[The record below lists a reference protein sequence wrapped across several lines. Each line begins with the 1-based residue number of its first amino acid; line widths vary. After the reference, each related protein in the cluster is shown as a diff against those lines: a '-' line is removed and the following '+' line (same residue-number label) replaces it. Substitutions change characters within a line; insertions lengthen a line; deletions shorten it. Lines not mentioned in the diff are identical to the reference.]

1 MQQRTRFE
9 TFIGLLLIAATTLL
23 AYGRILFP
31 GGTALYPW
39 ASDTLGHVLKA
50 EYLRRQLAQGVWYPD
65 LLPQWY
71 LGLQMLRYHP
81 PLPYYILVFLRALTG
96 DGALAANWLI
106 ALSAFAGGSFFL
118 LYRRWL
124 GFPAALLGGVLFTV
138 LPDNVRVALAE
149 GNLPRVLATAILPL
163 AFFFLLRLLEE
174 DTPPA
179 GCFLALS
186 AAFSVIV
193 LSHAMM
199 AAIYA
204 VCGTLLGAAFWAAR
218 RTSGERVA
226 LGVLAIGLGLALQ
239 GWWLLPSL
247 TGGITE
253 IDASA
258 MTEAIAIIPL
268 QQYFSPLTRLRDPEQ
283 IYVGAVLLLG
293 GLAALLWPGAR
304 RRAAA
309 PALVGLFGVLIT
321 TPGFN
326 QFFNAL
332 PLHSLLWPLRFLGV
346 ASFLLLLAVLERWRG
361 WWQRAPW
368 PSAIL
373 ALALLA
379 DGFVSARLIHLRPLH
394 PDVLAI
400 SRQMPALPGWREA
413 TLDLSRL
420 GSQAALAFTLP
431 GGREQ
436 VYGWA
441 YQGART
447 AANVAALN
455 EALRSN
461 FTAYLQDRLD
471 LYGVD
476 DVVLLRSLPNAPSVQ
491 AALLQSG
498 FQPLYR
504 GESLVWLHRDGGP
517 RALLI
522 RPEALGIGRGARN
535 ITYRFP
541 RVLLGASPQL
551 DAYTPQALRAYRLVV
566 LSGFTWKDRSL
577 AETVARSLAQEGIR
591 VVVDLTG
598 TPSDALSRLPRFL
611 DVWGETL
618 VMPPDQPVLASGPF
632 GEYRLQPFHEGA
644 NLWHT
649 HTPQGVQ
656 QVALRFDYLGQ
667 EGILLG
673 YNEYPGRNASAPG
686 GRVWFLGLNLPYH
699 VVRQEDPAGLA
710 LLSRLL
716 EIPPGEGG
724 RYPRVPLEDYRAT
737 SQGYRFTY
745 RLDSPG
751 WLLFPAAFLDGL
763 RATLDGRPLPLR
775 SLETMVV
782 FDAPAGT
789 HTVEIRSGPTGIHRL
804 GRGLSAVSALV
815 WLGGGFFLTPWRRKR
830 I

>member
-1 MQQRTRFE
+1 MQRRIWFE
-9 TFIGLLLIAATTLL
+9 TFIGLLLIAAATLL

-50 EYLRRQLAQGVWYPD
+50 EYLRQQLAQGVWYPD

-71 LGLQMLRYHP
+71 MGLQMLRYHP
-81 PLPYYILVFLRALTG
+81 PLPYYVLVLLRMVTG
-96 DGALAANWLI
+96 DGVLAANWLI

-118 LYRRWL
+118 LYRRWV
-124 GFPAALLGGVLFTV
+124 GAPAAVLGGVLFTV

-163 AFFFLLRLLEE
+163 AFYFLLRLLEE

-179 GCFLALS
+179 GYFLAL
-186 AAFSVIV
+186 AVAFSAIV

-218 RTSGERVA
+218 RTTAQRAV
-226 LGVLAIGLGLALQ
+226 LGVFAIGLGLALQ

-258 MTEAIAIIPL
+258 MTEAIAVIPL
-268 QQYFSPLTRLRDPEQ
+268 RQYFSPLVRLRDPEQ
-283 IYVGAVLLLG
+283 IYAGAVLLLG
-293 GLAALLWPGAR
+293 GLAALLWPGER
-304 RRAAA
+304 RRAVA
-309 PALVGLFGVLIT
+309 PALVGFFGVLIT

-346 ASFLLLLAVLERWRG
+346 ASFLLLLAVLERWQG
-361 WWQRAPW
+361 WWRRAPW
-368 PSAIL
+368 LSVLL

-379 DGFVSARLIHLRPLH
+379 DSLISLRLIHLRPLH

-400 SRQMPALPGWREA
+400 SRQMPARPGWREA

-476 DVVLLRSLPNAPSVQ
+476 DVVLLRSLPNAASVQ
-491 AALLQSG
+491 AALLQGG
-498 FQPLYR
+498 FQATYQ
-504 GESLVWLHRDGGP
+504 GGSLVWLHRDGGP

-551 DAYTPQALRAYRLVV
+551 DAYTPNALRDYRLVV
-566 LSGFTWKDRSL
+566 LSGFTWKDRSQ
-577 AETVARSLAQEGIR
+577 AEAVARSLAQEGAR

-598 TPSDALSRLPRFL
+598 IPVDSLSRLPRFL

-673 YNEYPGRNASAPG
+673 YNEYPSGDASAPG

-699 VVRQEDPAGLA
+699 VVRQEDPEGLA

-724 RYPRVPLEDYRAT
+724 DYPRIPLADYRAT

-745 RLDSPG
+745 TLDSPG
-751 WLLFPAAFLDGL
+751 WLLFPAAYLDGL
-763 RATLDGRPLPLR
+763 RATLDGQPLPLR
-775 SLETMVV
+775 SLETMIV

-789 HTVEIRSGPTGIHRL
+789 HTVEIRSGPTDIHRM

-815 WLGGGFFLTPWRRKR
+815 WLGGGFFLTAWQRKR